1 MDDDESADLVKE
13 EEEPAG
19 MMTTL
24 LEDLLQPSQMV
35 FDADPDDWMF
45 GSATV
50 DEESVASGFSTAMAI
65 EWMPATGVTYCCET
79 FHNRILKIESDGKAV
94 PFVGEKYGYRDGP
107 LQLHRHRSCRWSGCP
122 HSLRNSFLF
131 RRDLKC

>member
-1 MDDDESADLVKE
+1 
-13 EEEPAG
+13 
-19 MMTTL
+19 
-24 LEDLLQPSQMV
+24 
-35 FDADPDDWMF
+35 MF

-50 DEESVASGFSTAMAI
+50 DEESVASGFSTAVAI

-107 LQLHRHRSCRWSGCP
+107 LDVALLAAPSGVAVEATGALLISDTSN
-122 HSLRNSFLF
+122 HVLRRVHLGVVT
-131 RRDLKC
+131 